1 MKCLIVDDSV
11 IMRRILVNSLHAI
24 GCTEIIEAA
33 DGEQA
38 IALCTADVDLVITDW
53 NMPGMAG
60 MGLVRGLRSNPET
73 ATVGILLVTS
83 CSNKSD
89 VVEAELAGVDGY
101 VMKPFTP
108 DVLKANIETVLLR
121 RDRTGT
127 DG

>member
-1 MKCLIVDDSV
+1 MKCLIVDDSL

-24 GCTEIIEAA
+24 GCTEILEAP
-33 DGEQA
+33 DGEQGL
-38 IALCTADVDLVITDW
+38 ALCTPDVDLVITDW

-73 ATVGILLVTS
+73 AAVGILLVTS

-89 VVEAELAGVDGY
+89 VVEAELAGVDSY

-108 DVLKANIETVLLR
+108 DVLKANIEIVLSKR
-121 RDRTGT
+121 ARTGT